1 MDRNWPVTIR
11 VDPAMPEGEVT
22 VVCRDVELAQRVKQY
37 LVASQNADASVWV
50 IKNGQQQYFV
60 EKSRVVM
67 LDVHSDML
75 TIHTTSDTYCVR
87 MTLKEA
93 LAQLDLPSLL
103 QVSKFSAL
111 NVRYLQ
117 RLELAFSGNL
127 YAHLR
132 NGQVV
137 TVSRRF
143 VAQLKQYLRI
153 RK

>member
-22 VVCRDVELAQRVKQY
+22 VVCRDVELAHRVKQY